1 MRAQEATFGMDHE
14 LGRYASIGMRYTHK
28 WLNRA
33 IEDVGV
39 IDPII
44 GAEIFYIANP
54 GEGIGAYPLGEQ
66 YPATPKAKRSYD
78 GIDFTF
84 NRRLH
89 NNWSLNTS
97 VLISRLWGN
106 YTGLSNGQ
114 SETGRNA
121 PNVTRAFDGLFM
133 SFNSQGQA
141 NYGRMGTDI
150 PFQFKALATYVMPW
164 GTSVGVDQRVQ
175 SGLLHTTTVNYQSV
189 PVAVYGFG
197 DLGRTPMW
205 SQTNLLFGHT
215 FRIRGESR
223 VNVQLNIENLFDQDT
238 VTAYDTTP
246 YLNGQMSFPGER
258 LPDGSS
264 DFSGFFAGFDPR
276 AIMAAV
282 NAATPTLANPDT
294 RYGSGLGTSFQGPRS
309 VRVYVRFGF

>member
-1 MRAQEATFGMDHE
+1 V
-14 LGRYASIGMRYTHK
+14 RYTHK

-39 IDPII
+39 IDPVL

-54 GEGIGAYPLGEQ
+54 GEGVGAFPLGEG
-66 YPATPKAKRSYD
+66 YPQTPKAKRVYD
-78 GIDFTF
+78 GIDISF

-97 VLISRLWGN
+97 LLFSRLWGN

-133 SFNSQGQA
+133 SFDSQGNP

-150 PFQFKALATYVMPW
+150 PVQFKALATYMMPW

-175 SGLLHTTTVNYQSV
+175 SGLLHTTTVNFQSV

-197 DLGRTPMW
+197 DLGRTPTF
-205 SQTNLLFGHT
+205 STTNLLFGHT
-215 FRIRGESR
+215 FRMPRNMR
-223 VNVQLNIENLFDQDT
+223 VNVQLNVNNLFDQDT

-246 YLNGQMSFPGER
+246 YLNGSLSFPNQQQNFNE
-258 LPDGSS
+258 
-264 DFSGFFAGFDPR
+264 FFAGFDP
-276 AIMAAV
+276 AANMAAV
-282 NAATPTLANPDT
+282 NAQTSTLGQPDP
-294 RYGSGLGTSFQGPRS
+294 RYGSGRGTSFQGARS
-309 VRVYVRFGF
+309 VRVYARFAF